1 MWCQGAWGLWRFAV
15 GEVRR
20 GHSLADEARFRDR
33 RQKFYVFLRVPV
45 ELERFLAFAFLH
57 LTDAFL
63 FVLTLLPLRVAV
75 ALATS
80 IRDQRDLGAGQ
91 TVDVLRLLIVVGGA
105 WLVGAAMLY
114 HIIKSQSVIKLYIF
128 FNMLEAT
135 TFIITKSFTKL
146 ITILIW
152 Y

>member
-80 IRDQRDLGAGQ
+80 IRDQRGLGAGQ

-105 WLVGAAMLY
+105 WLVGAVDAAMLY

-135 TFIITKSFTKL
+135 TFIYSFN
-146 ITILIW
+146 
-152 Y
+152 YPFNC